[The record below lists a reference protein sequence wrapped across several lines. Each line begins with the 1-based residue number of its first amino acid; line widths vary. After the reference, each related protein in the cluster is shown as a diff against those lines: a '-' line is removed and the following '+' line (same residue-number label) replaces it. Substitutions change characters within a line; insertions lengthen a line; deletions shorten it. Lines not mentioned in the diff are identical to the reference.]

1 MEGHSENLYA
11 LLHSHDADRSRVR
24 IQIPGG
30 PQVLGL
36 PGALEAR
43 SDELVRILDLL
54 IIVYPVDHNSE
65 FVEVILDIISIGPA
79 LVA

>member
-1 MEGHSENLYA
+1 MYA
-11 LLHSHDADRSRVR
+11 LLHSHDADRSRVC

-30 PQVLGL
+30 PQVLSL
-36 PGALEAR
+36 PSALEAR

-54 IIVYPVDHNSE
+54 IIVYPVDHNPE
-65 FVEVILDIISIGPA
+65 FVEVILDVISIGSA